1 MKVLR
6 IGINKMKIN
15 ENEIIEDAL
24 NRYEKQISDMEN
36 IIKNFRHT
44 LLVIKNYLENEGD
57 LQKKVDNI
65 IQMFSEIESKGFK
78 NWNK

>member
-1 MKVLR
+1 
-6 IGINKMKIN
+6 MKIN